1 MSTSAD
7 ERKVEWVDE
16 DVCSPRNRK
25 DRGKY
30 VIYAAPGN
38 RYIPPMDFF
47 GEDKQQDNQDTRPS
61 IAPLADRMRP
71 RTLND
76 FVGQDKIAAP
86 DTPLRKAI
94 ESDAVPSIIFWGPPG
109 TGKTTLARLIAGH
122 TNGLFVPYSAV
133 SSGIKEIKALIS
145 KAGDYYKLS
154 GRRTYVFVDEIHR
167 FNKAQQDAFLPYVER
182 GDIVLIGAT
191 TENPSF
197 EVNAALL
204 SRMKVY
210 VLERLSPEDIES
222 LLRRALADEEF
233 GLASLTLKIEDDA
246 LEFMAAAADGD
257 ARRGLSLLE
266 AVASFTGNETDITVD
281 VVREVHQKGTFVYD
295 KAGEEHYNLI
305 SALHKTIRSG
315 DPDAALYWLAR
326 MLDAGEDPMYVVR
339 RLIRFATED
348 IGLADPYALTLALN
362 ARDSYHFLG
371 SPEGELAIAQ
381 LVVYMACAPKSNS
394 IYTAFA
400 KAKADAAE
408 YGSLPVPLW
417 IRNAPTQLMKDLNYG
432 KGYQYAHDHED
443 ALVDQEHFPEELAG
457 RVYYQPKEVGREARL
472 AEYVAK
478 YRSFRKQTARQR
490 ESKSA
495 SKSTDNKN

>member
-1 MSTSAD
+1 
-7 ERKVEWVDE
+7 
-16 DVCSPRNRK
+16 
-25 DRGKY
+25 
-30 VIYAAPGN
+30 
-38 RYIPPMDFF
+38 MDIF
-47 GEDKQQDNQDTRPS
+47 GEDKQETQKMHTS
-61 IAPLADRMRP
+61 VAPLAERMRP

-76 FVGQDKIAAP
+76 FVGQDKIAGEG
-86 DTPLRKAI
+86 TPLRKAI
-94 ESDAVPSIIFWGPPG
+94 EGDAVPSIIFWGPPG

-133 SSGIKEIKALIS
+133 TSGIKEIKALIS

-167 FNKAQQDAFLPYVER
+167 FNKAQQDAFLPYVEK

-210 VLERLSPEDIES
+210 VLERLSPEHISS
-222 LLRRALADEEF
+222 LLKRSLADEEF
-233 GLASLTLKIEDDA
+233 GLASLKLKVEDDA
-246 LEFMAAAADGD
+246 LEFIAAAADGD
-257 ARRGLSLLE
+257 ARRGLSLIE
-266 AVASFTGNETDITVD
+266 AVAAFIGDKKQVTVD
-281 VVREVHQKGTFVYD
+281 VVKAVHQKGTFVYD
-295 KAGEEHYNLI
+295 KSGEEHYNLI

-326 MLDAGEDPMYVVR
+326 MLDSGEDALYVVR

-394 IYTAFA
+394 IYTAFG

-443 ALVDQEHFPEELAG
+443 ALVDQDHFPEELAG
-457 RVYYQPKEVGREARL
+457 RVYYHPKEVGRELRL

-478 YRSFRKQTARQR
+478 YRNFRKKNKQTKKTQ
-490 ESKSA
+490 K
-495 SKSTDNKN
+495 TDNKK

>member
-1 MSTSAD
+1 
-7 ERKVEWVDE
+7 
-16 DVCSPRNRK
+16 
-25 DRGKY
+25 
-30 VIYAAPGN
+30 
-38 RYIPPMDFF
+38 MDIF
-47 GEDKQQDNQDTRPS
+47 GEDSQQEQQKSQNTRPS
-61 IAPLADRMRP
+61 VAPLAERMRP
-71 RTLND
+71 RVLDD
-76 FVGQDKIAAP
+76 FVGQDKIAGEG
-86 DTPLRKAI
+86 TPLRKAI
-94 ESDAVPSIIFWGPPG
+94 ENDAVPSIIFWGPPG

-133 SSGIKEIKALIS
+133 TSGIKEIKALIS

-167 FNKAQQDAFLPYVER
+167 FNKAQQDAFLPYVEK

-210 VLERLSPEDIES
+210 VLERLSPEHISS
-222 LLRRALADEEF
+222 LLKRSLADEEF
-233 GLASLTLKIEDDA
+233 GLGSSKLKVEDDA
-246 LEFMAAAADGD
+246 LEFIAIAADGD
-257 ARRGLSLLE
+257 ARRGLSLID
-266 AVASFTGNETDITVD
+266 AIASFVGDEKQVTVD
-281 VVREVHQKGTFVYD
+281 VVKAVHQKGTLVYD
-295 KAGEEHYNLI
+295 KSGEEHYNLI

-326 MLDAGEDPMYVVR
+326 MLDSGEDALYVVR

-394 IYTAFA
+394 IYTAFG

-457 RVYYQPKEVGREARL
+457 RVYYHPKEVGRETRL

-478 YRSFRKQTARQR
+478 YRSFRKKT
-490 ESKSA
+490 K
-495 SKSTDNKN
+495 KTKKTDNNK